1 MLKKILKRSYSLWKF
16 RQHVLRL
23 KNAVRGGCHIENK
36 GCVKLSKDI
45 KGHDNRVIIGEGS
58 RMDTNTIYIRGNNNQ
73 LTIGKNC
80 IFGKDCSFRMEGD
93 NIAITIGDNSTF
105 TRNVNFVA
113 QENGTSIVVGEDC
126 MFSNTI
132 VLRTSD
138 SHPIYS
144 LETGARLNPAGSV
157 VLGNHVWVAPNAKIM
172 KGAEIGDGSV
182 IGSDTIINKM
192 IPPHVLAVGMPAR
205 VVKDNIEWTRDKLF

>member
-1 MLKKILKRSYSLWKF
+1 MSLKKSYLLWKI
-16 RQHVLRL
+16 RQHVSKL
-23 KNAVRGGCHIENK
+23 KNAVGGGCFIDDN
-36 GCVKLSKDI
+36 GCTKLSKDI
-45 KGHDNRVIIGEGS
+45 NGHDNRIIIGEGS
-58 RMDTNTIYIRGNNNQ
+58 RMDTNSIYIRGNNNQ
-73 LTIGKNC
+73 LIIGKNC

-93 NIAITIGDNSTF
+93 NISITIGDNSTF
-105 TRNVNFVA
+105 TRNVNFTA
-113 QENGTSIVVGEDC
+113 QENGTKIIVGEDC

-138 SHPIYS
+138 SHPIFS

-157 VLGNHVWVAPNAKIM
+157 ILGNHVWVAPNAKIM

-182 IGSDTIINKM
+182 IGSDTMINKK

-205 VVKDNIEWTRDKLF
+205 VVKENIEWTREKLF